1 MITYYKDINVSLGS
15 VPVNWY
21 KIYISLLFVNESGFF
36 LFIRFV
42 STVDK
47 KAQGTKRDNEVLIQR
62 RKSGGL
68 TVPYRVIDNPLKL
81 SQDDW

>member
-1 MITYYKDINVSLGS
+1 MKV
-15 VPVNWY
+15 
-21 KIYISLLFVNESGFF
+21 GFF